1 MVLKPGEST
10 IVESSVFM
18 MHEGMDGSQNFA
30 VYLKTNDPSNP
41 NMIVNVLS
49 NWIP

>member
-10 IVESSVFM
+10 VVQSSFFM
-18 MHEGMDGSQNFA
+18 MHEGMDGQHNFA
-30 VYLKTNDPSNP
+30 VHFKTNDPNDP
-41 NMIVNVLS
+41 DLVMNVLS

>member
-10 IVESSVFM
+10 FVESGTFT
-18 MHEGMDGSQNFA
+18 MHEGMDGQHNFA
-30 VYLKTNDPSNP
+30 VHLKTNDPNNP
-41 NMIVNVLS
+41 DLVVNILS